1 MNVFSGAL
9 PMNQDSRLSI
19 GMLDSGAFTMSSD
32 GRLHCKTVP
41 YYIFAQAQEGSY
53 ELTAGN
59 GHARLS
65 EGEAFLT
72 APNIPLKIW
81 HWVNPGSGNMKVRY
95 LHFRFL
101 MMDTLDPLDAYSLP
115 LRADKAASDR
125 IGRHVSRIIE
135 LAAEEYSLAN
145 HAEKMSCAFSVLAEI
160 CRISGRKNNM
170 HESIGQGMMDV
181 LEYIEKHKFS
191 GIGTEELP
199 KMAGMSRAVFFREFR
214 KITHE
219 SPAKYMM
226 RLRMEAAAHIL
237 CAKPDI
243 SVSELSGKCGFRTQF
258 HFSRCF
264 KAAFGC
270 APKEFRIRSSMK

>member
-1 MNVFSGAL
+1 
-9 PMNQDSRLSI
+9 MNQDSRLSI

-59 GHARLS
+59 ERARLS

-81 HWVNPGSGNMKVRY
+81 HWVNPESGNMKVRY

-115 LRADKAASDR
+115 VRVDKAASER
-125 IGRHVSRIIE
+125 IGIHVSRIIE
-135 LAAEEYSLAN
+135 LSAEEYSLAS
-145 HAEKMSCAFSVLAEI
+145 HAEKISCAFSVLAEI

-181 LEYIEKHKFS
+181 LEYIGKHKFS

-219 SPAKYMM
+219 SPAKYIM

-237 CAKPDI
+237 CAKPGI